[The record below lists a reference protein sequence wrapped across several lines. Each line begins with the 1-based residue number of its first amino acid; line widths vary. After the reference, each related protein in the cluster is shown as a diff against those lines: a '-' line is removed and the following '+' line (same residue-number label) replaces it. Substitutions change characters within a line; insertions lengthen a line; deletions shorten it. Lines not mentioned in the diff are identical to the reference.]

1 MPVLSKVHLLVAAA
15 MIPALAAWAGPSP
28 ADPTLRT
35 PKSWNVEATLPA
47 PSTIDPY
54 ALTFHRLEDM
64 VRDRPLWQKNDVLV
78 TLLHDDKY
86 LTIESGKLSVFAP
99 GAIFFVGPAGGGSSG
114 TVFALRV
121 PF

>member
-1 MPVLSKVHLLVAAA
+1 VRPAAVAAA
-15 MIPALAAWAGPSP
+15 AILLALIASGAIAAAE
-28 ADPTLRT
+28 PTLRT
-35 PKSWNVEATLPA
+35 PKSWNIEAALPA
-47 PSTIDPY
+47 PSAIDPY
-54 ALTFHRLEDM
+54 AVTFHRLEDM
-64 VRDRPLWQKNDVLV
+64 VRDRPLWQKNDLLV

-86 LTIESGKLSVFAP
+86 LTIESGKLSGFAP

>member
-1 MPVLSKVHLLVAAA
+1 MHGVIAASISLALS
-15 MIPALAAWAGPSP
+15 AWAP
-28 ADPTLRT
+28 AGAAEPPLRT
-35 PKSWNVEATLPA
+35 PKTWNVEASLPT

-54 ALTFHRLEDM
+54 AFTFHHLETM
-64 VRDRPLWQKNDVLV
+64 VRDRPLWQKNDLLV

-99 GAIFFVGPAGGGSSG
+99 GAIFFVGPVGGGSTG

>member
-1 MPVLSKVHLLVAAA
+1 MVRRVAAA
-15 MIPALAAWAGPSP
+15 SIVVALVAWAVVSSAEPP
-28 ADPTLRT
+28 LRT
-35 PKSWNVEATLPA
+35 PKTWNVEAALPT
-47 PSTIDPY
+47 PYKIDPY
-54 ALTFHRLEDM
+54 AMTFHALEDM
-64 VRDRPLWQKNDVLV
+64 VRDRPLWEKNDLLV

-99 GAIFFVGPAGGGSSG
+99 GAIFFVGPAGGGSTG